1 MAKEEPKTIIIFFIT
16 LFIFSLFIKRSFAI
30 MGGRTIK
37 ELEKSEQTN
46 SKSQLPS
53 TIVRPNI
60 EYESENLRDPFRGF
74 IEERVTAVKEEG
86 RIEIP
91 LPSLNVQGII
101 WGGKFPQAIINHKV
115 VKVEDTI
122 EGARIIDINEDGV
135 TVFFNN
141 RKYNLSS
148 PAAVGLENLE
158 KKPKGGKK
166 YEEKF

>member
-1 MAKEEPKTIIIFFIT
+1 MEEKKKIIIIFNLSVFIFIT
-16 LFIFSLFIKRSFAI
+16 GINYAFAQLQTWRGI
-30 MGGRTIK
+30 EK
-37 ELEKSEQTN
+37 LEAQAKSPEQA
-46 SKSQLPS
+46 PEI
-53 TIVRPNI
+53 IVRPDI
-60 EYESENLRDPFRGF
+60 EYASENLRDPFRGF
-74 IEERVTAVKEEG
+74 IEERVTAVKEEEKA
-86 RIEIP
+86 EIP

-101 WGGKFPQAIINHKV
+101 WGGKFPQAIINHRV

-122 EGARIIDINEDGV
+122 EGARIIDINKDGV

-158 KKPKGGKK
+158 KKPKGGKE